1 MTIVFNIDFTTE
13 NVTVETTNA
22 LTFGEG
28 GGGGG
33 AVDSVNGQTGVVIL
47 TAANISETSTR
58 LWLTD
63 VLKTAYDSAVA
74 WIATNG
80 ANLLNHL
87 ANLSNPHQT
96 TASQVGA
103 YTTSETDTLLNA
115 KANDNAVVKKTDYTP
130 AHSFLVQQ
138 SGTGTPTA
146 LQVGNNTLVGRLSGG
161 GSNID
166 DLSVSQ
172 VKTLLSYT
180 PADIGAQPALG
191 FTPENVANKTTNI
204 AGIAGTYPDTPTVKT
219 YADSLKPLIASDL
232 PESTTTSTS
241 EVIVKVLAITGNSLN
256 VGDLLEMYGMGYT
269 NQAATNTFIVRFRIG
284 TDASPGTPSGYTQIG
299 QSASLTISGASGA
312 GLGVLKMFSVGSNF
326 ILGLP
331 SASTFS
337 PLTSGSG
344 DSSPTQFAI
353 DRTATNYLYIS
364 VTGNS
369 AGTKGVYQ
377 SHIKKYKP

>member
-13 NVTVETTNA
+13 NVTAETTNA

-33 AVDSVNGQTGVVIL
+33 AVASVNGKTGVVIL

-146 LQVGNNTLVGRLSGG
+146 LQVGNNTLLGRLSGG

-191 FTPENVANKTTNI
+191 FTPENVANKATTFSTIND
-204 AGIAGTYPDTPTVKT
+204 TLYPSVEAVNEQINLKT
-219 YADSLKPLIASDL
+219 GQTAYITTGDI
-232 PESTTTSTS
+232 TTSS
-241 EVIVKVLAITGNSLN
+241 NVASNITGL
-256 VGDLLEMYGMGYT
+256 VATLEANKRYRIFGQIRTGC
-269 NQAATNTFIVRFRIG
+269 NNTGGVRFA
-284 TDASPGTPSGYTQIG
+284 ASFP
-299 QSASLTISGASGA
+299 SGASTGITIF
-312 GLGVLKMFSVGSNF
+312 GF
-326 ILGLP
+326 
-331 SASTFS
+331 T
-337 PLTSGSG
+337 TSGSVYVFTRISASDTLIGQFNQVNASSGFVYVFGEIETSATAG
-344 DSSPTQFAI
+344 DIQFQFASF
-353 DRTATNYLYIS
+353 TNTQTSTIYEL
-364 VTGNS
+364 
-369 AGTKGVYQ
+369 GTWLN
-377 SHIKKYKP
+377 ITEL